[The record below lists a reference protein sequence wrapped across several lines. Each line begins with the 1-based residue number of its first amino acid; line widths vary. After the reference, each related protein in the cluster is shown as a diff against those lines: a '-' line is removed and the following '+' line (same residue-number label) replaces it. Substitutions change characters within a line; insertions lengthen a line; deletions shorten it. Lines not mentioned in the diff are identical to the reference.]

1 VYHLNGIT
9 KPSFGRTQKEVLYL
23 KSQVS
28 YSEDIRTIMKRDLFG
43 EQNDAYH
50 KCEEC
55 GWNIGCFDE

>member
-1 VYHLNGIT
+1 
-9 KPSFGRTQKEVLYL
+9 
-23 KSQVS
+23 VS

-55 GWNIGCFDE
+55 GWNIGCFDEWFRIEDSAKFYLISCLFSGV